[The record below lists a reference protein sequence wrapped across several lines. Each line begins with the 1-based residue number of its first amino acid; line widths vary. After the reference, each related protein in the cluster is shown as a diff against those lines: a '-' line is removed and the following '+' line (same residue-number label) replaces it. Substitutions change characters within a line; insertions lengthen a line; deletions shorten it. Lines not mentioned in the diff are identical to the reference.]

1 MFVHSKRE
9 KMSTQKFDII
19 YFSIDKWGKVKK
31 RPHHFAKELSKD
43 RKVLFVEDAPPLKRR
58 VLNIMKGN
66 IVHLSKL
73 NRNLWQV
80 YLNIR
85 LSFKFKGFIKIKC
98 FALKFN
104 HKVLW
109 HFLKKTVG
117 TLEFSDIVVLGND
130 IYLYPINEVCS
141 SSNFNSGR
149 ILEIVYD
156 CVDEHRAFPDADYD
170 FANQVEQKLSQ
181 NSDIVFFT
189 AKKLMRKPEMIGL
202 RNTYYIPNGVEYEKF
217 ISPCITPTEFSQV
230 KTNSII
236 FGYTGA
242 ITEWVDFEMMEEI
255 LNMDENYAVCLIGG
269 FLYKNEEKHFKNK
282 ISKISQKYRN
292 RFLFLGVK
300 PYEEL
305 PPYIKSFDICLIP
318 FKLREVTQSALP
330 IKTFEYLAAGKG
342 VISTR
347 WKEMEQFS
355 DIISLVSNKK
365 ELKTAVAHEV
375 ALINN
380 EEIRK
385 KRMDFAKNY
394 DWNKIVKNS
403 VEIISGFIKCKQ
415 DK

>member
-1 MFVHSKRE
+1 
-9 KMSTQKFDII
+9 MSFDII
-19 YFSIDKWGKVKK
+19 YFSIDKWGEVKK

-73 NRNLWQV
+73 DRNLWRV

-85 LSFKFKGFIKIKC
+85 LPFKFKGFIKIKL

-104 HKVLW
+104 HKILW
-109 HFLKKTVG
+109 YLLKKVVKVLG
-117 TLEFSDIVVLGND
+117 FSDTVAIGND
-130 IYLYPINEVCS
+130 IYLYPIDEVRHL
-141 SSNFNSGR
+141 SNFNR
-149 ILEIVYD
+149 HKILEVVYD

-170 FANQVEQKLSQ
+170 FADQVEQKLAQ
-181 NSDIVFFT
+181 ASDIVFFT
-189 AKKLMRKPEMIGL
+189 AKKLMRKPEMKRL

-217 ISPCITPTEFSQV
+217 ILPCRTPTEFSQV
-230 KTNSII
+230 KTNSVI
-236 FGYTGA
+236 FGYTGV
-242 ITEWVDFEMMEEI
+242 ITEWIDFEMMEEI

-330 IKTFEYLAAGKG
+330 LKTFEYLAAGKG
-342 VISTR
+342 IISTR

-355 DIISLVSNKK
+355 DIISLVSNKE
-365 ELKTAVAHEV
+365 ELKSAVAYEV
-375 ALINN
+375 AILGN
-380 EEIRK
+380 EEIKK
-385 KRMDFAKNY
+385 KRMAFAKNY
-394 DWNKIVKNS
+394 DWNKIVENS
-403 VEIISGFIKCKQ
+403 VEIISDFIKCKGI
-415 DK
+415 K